1 MPAALTQSRGP
12 DAPSSSNGKTMALQ
26 GNEAVFSATRLL
38 RLAEDVESDAVAIS
52 YAAMFLR
59 MLPGRVGSILSTVRE
74 EDIPAALD
82 AALSLKVR
90 AHMVGGMAMERDC
103 RTLEENLRSG
113 NYEAAARSA
122 GEVAKDC
129 MPLTRALE
137 QFLQGWQDLED
148 SKSKQ
153 P

>member
-1 MPAALTQSRGP
+1 
-12 DAPSSSNGKTMALQ
+12 MALQ
-26 GNEAVFSATRLL
+26 GNEAVFSAARLL

-103 RTLEENLRSG
+103 RTLEGNLRSG
-113 NYEAAARSA
+113 DFEAAARSA

-129 MPLTRALE
+129 LPLTRALE